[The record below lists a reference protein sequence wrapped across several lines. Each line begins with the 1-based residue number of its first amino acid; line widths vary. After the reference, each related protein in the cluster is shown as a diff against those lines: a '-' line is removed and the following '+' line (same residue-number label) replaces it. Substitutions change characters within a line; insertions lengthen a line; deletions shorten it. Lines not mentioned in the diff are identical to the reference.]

1 MRLQFILSEMGIG
14 LRRNLSMAISVV
26 LVTFVSLTFVGSA
39 ALLQMQISKMKDDW
53 YDKVEVSV
61 FLCPAGESPEPTCA
75 GGEVTQEQKDAI
87 TEALDAPDIKPY
99 IEHIY
104 TETKQQAFDS
114 FQERFSGS
122 FWSQVVQSPEDMNE
136 SLRIKLTDPEQY
148 QVVADVLS
156 GRQGVEKVQDQRQIY
171 DTLFLVL
178 NRATLLS
185 VGLAGVMLLAAVL
198 LITTTIRLSA
208 MSRKRE
214 TGIMR
219 MVGASNL
226 FIQLPFM
233 LEGAIAATIG
243 AVLSVAGLWATVKF
257 VIGDWLGG
265 TLQWVPYVT
274 TQEVW
279 LIAPVLVGVAIL
291 LAAISS
297 LVTLSRYTKV

>member
-61 FLCPAGESPEPTCA
+61 YLCPAGESTEPTCA

-99 IEHIY
+99 IERIY
-104 TETKQQAFDS
+104 TETKQQAYDS
-114 FQERFSGS
+114 FQKRFSGN
-122 FWSQVVQSPEDMNE
+122 FWSQVITADDMNE
-136 SLRIKLTDPEQY
+136 SLRIKLTDPEKY
-148 QVVADVLS
+148 QVVADVLQ
-156 GRQGVEKVQDQRQIY
+156 GRQGVETVQDQREIY

-274 TQEVW
+274 THEVW
-279 LIAPVLVGVAIL
+279 LIAPALVGVAIL

>member
-1 MRLQFILSEMGIG
+1 MRLQFILSEIGIG
-14 LRRNLSMAISVV
+14 LRRNLSMTVSVI
-26 LVTFVSLTFVGSA
+26 LVTFVSLTFVGAA
-39 ALLQMQISKMKDDW
+39 ALLQMQIGKMQDDW
-53 YDKVEVSV
+53 YDKVEVAV
-61 FLCPAGESPEPTCA
+61 YLCPAGTSSAPTCA
-75 GGEVTQEQKDAI
+75 GGEVTDEQKQAIKDAL
-87 TEALDAPDIKPY
+87 AAPDVAPY
-99 IEHIY
+99 ID
-104 TETKQQAFDS
+104 ETFEESKEQAYATF
-114 FQERFSGS
+114 ERQFEGQ
-122 FWSQVVQSPEDMNE
+122 FWAQLTTVDDMNE
-136 SLRIKLTDPEQY
+136 SLRIKLKDPSQY
-148 QVVADVLS
+148 EVVADVLK
-156 GRQGVEKVQDQRQIY
+156 GRQGVESVQDQRELY

-208 MSRKRE
+208 MSRRRE

-243 AVLSVAGLWATVKF
+243 AALSVAGLWAGVKYL
-257 VIGDWLGG
+257 ISDWLGS
-265 TLQWVPYVT
+265 QIVWIPYVGT
-274 TQEVW
+274 DEVW
-279 LIAPVLVGVAIL
+279 RIAPILVVAAIL

>member
-1 MRLQFILSEMGIG
+1 MRMQFILSEIGIG
-14 LRRNLSMAISVV
+14 LRRNLSMAISVI
-26 LVTFVSLTFVGSA
+26 LVTFVSLTFVGAA
-39 ALLQMQISKMKDDW
+39 ALLQMQIGKMKDDW

-75 GGEVTQEQKDAI
+75 GGEVTDEQKDAI
-87 TEALDAPDIKPY
+87 MAALEAPDIAPY
-99 IEHIY
+99 IEHVY
-104 TETKQQAFDS
+104 TETKQQAYDS
-114 FQERFSGS
+114 FEQRFSGQ
-122 FWSQVVQSPEDMNE
+122 FWSQVITVDDMNE

-156 GRQGVEKVQDQRQIY
+156 GRQGVETVQDQREIY

-185 VGLAGVMLLAAVL
+185 VGLAAVMLLAAVL

-208 MSRKRE
+208 MSRRRE

-233 LEGAIAATIG
+233 LEGAIAAFIG
-243 AVLSVAGLWATVKF
+243 AALSVAGLWATVKY

-265 TLQWVPYVT
+265 TLQWVPYVST
-274 TQEVW
+274 REVW
-279 LIAPVLVGVAIL
+279 LLAPALVGVAIL